1 MSNLSYFYRE
11 ARGRGFER
19 DLSVAGRSGGGVPAE
34 YADLSKM
41 NLLSPYTRGF
51 LRFLARAS
59 LVMNFKAVGQYFYVF
74 SERFVEIRSDRVKGM
89 FERVLKKNNGLSKF
103 MKKVSPKSTATAT
116 DGFWDD
122 INTMNGLSSEGISL
136 FGNSNDSRDGMLV
149 LAKEDPEKVED
160 TKEDSEEKNF
170 ESTKK
175 LISERLVKHFLSTGN
190 VSDAGLTKN
199 QLFFASP
206 DFVSAWCSKSIMLVD
221 SYLAVMSDEDRK
233 KGKVDT
239 FKINLS
245 ELLKSSDES
254 AKEKDKYFEELTKI
268 KKEGEDMSKKVK
280 KFSNTINKQAIIRMA
295 DDFSKSYYKDAL
307 KGSNDDPLLKE
318 FYSGMKDFYEEK
330 HPVNDSRTKKDLMG
344 FFYEGSDI
352 TSDSHKDEVYLSKS
366 LGKGGLVEN
375 GHQSKTNH
383 VDVAR
388 SIPSG
393 NFRNK

>member
-1 MSNLSYFYRE
+1 
-11 ARGRGFER
+11 
-19 DLSVAGRSGGGVPAE
+19 
-34 YADLSKM
+34 
-41 NLLSPYTRGF
+41 
-51 LRFLARAS
+51 
-59 LVMNFKAVGQYFYVF
+59 
-74 SERFVEIRSDRVKGM
+74 M
-89 FERVLKKNNGLSKF
+89 F
-103 MKKVSPKSTATAT
+103 
-116 DGFWDD
+116 
-122 INTMNGLSSEGISL
+122 
-136 FGNSNDSRDGMLV
+136 V
-149 LAKEDPEKVED
+149 LAQDNATEVKEEER
-160 TKEDSEEKNF
+160 EDSEEKNF

-221 SYLAVMSDEDRK
+221 SYLAVMSDKDDEK
-233 KGKVDT
+233 TEVEKFKVS
-239 FKINLS
+239 LS
-245 ELLKSSDES
+245 ELLKSSDKS
-254 AKEKDKYFEELTKI
+254 AEEKDKYFEELMKI

-307 KGSNDDPLLKE
+307 KGSNGDPLLKE
-318 FYSGMKDFYEEK
+318 FYSGMKDFYEER